1 MNETFLS
8 FLPLLFMTA
17 FFFFINMWIGKR
29 CKVWTSSVIIVSLIP
44 GLNYFGTFLVFI
56 KAIEMLT
63 KRIEELE
70 TASNGKMSN

>member
-1 MNETFLS
+1 MNDFMN

-29 CKVWTSSVIIVSLIP
+29 CKVWTTSVIILSLIP
-44 GLNYFGTFLVFI
+44 FINYFGTLLVFI
-56 KAIEMLT
+56 KAIESLS

-70 TASNGKMSN
+70 KNKTN

>member
-29 CKVWTSSVIIVSLIP
+29 CKVWTSSVIVLSLIP
-44 GLNYFGTFLVFI
+44 GFNFFVTLLVLI
-56 KAIEMLT
+56 NAIERLD
-63 KRIEELE
+63 KRIDELE
-70 TASNGKMSN
+70 NK

>member
-1 MNETFLS
+1 MNDFMN

-29 CKVWTSSVIIVSLIP
+29 CKVWTTSVIILSLIP
-44 GLNYFGTFLVFI
+44 FINYFGTLLVFI
-56 KAIEMLT
+56 KAIESLS

-70 TASNGKMSN
+70 KNRTN